1 MNRPLSKKPDR
12 SGKRPSSLRRLFVP
26 TLLCLA
32 LFPASFALA
41 EKSGGQDNIPRPN
54 DYGNTASLTGNNVR
68 VTGETISGSVFGA
81 YTTDN
86 PAAVSGNNV
95 TVTDSNIEKSVYGG
109 YADVRKSEINP
120 VSIDGFSEP

>member
-68 VTGETISGSVFGA
+68 VTGEQIRGSIFGA
-81 YTTDN
+81 YTTLH
-86 PAAVSGNNV
+86 
-95 TVTDSNIEKSVYGG
+95 II
-109 YADVRKSEINP
+109 ADISFRKGTLQRIFHLP
-120 VSIDGFSEP
+120 HGIK